1 MNILDDIDKVFQME
15 IDTLVKIRQGLDESY
30 TQAAELLFRCSGKV
44 VVTGVG
50 KSGLV
55 AQKIASTMVSTGTP
69 AVFLHSGDGMHGDV
83 GIITPGDV
91 VLALSKSGESEEL
104 LNILTYVKKLGVPV
118 ISITANP
125 KSTLG
130 NSSDLVLFTQVDAE
144 ACPLNLTP
152 TSSTTAAMVV
162 GDALA
167 MSLMKLRG
175 FQAEQFAQLHP
186 GGQLGKRLL
195 ITVADIMRGGEDN
208 PVVNV
213 KDTIRSMLYEIT
225 SKHTGAASV
234 VDDKGHL
241 VGLVTDYDV
250 RRVLER
256 GDDLFAAN
264 LTDIMNNNPTYICSD
279 EMAVAALTIMEKR
292 EKPFLVLPVL
302 DRPTEK
308 VVGMVHLHDLVA
320 KGL

>member
-1 MNILDDIDKVFQME
+1 MNILDEMDKVFQME
-15 IDTLVKIRQGLDESY
+15 IDTLVRVREGLDGSY
-30 TQAAELLFRCSGKV
+30 ADAAELLFQCSGKV

-55 AQKIASTMVSTGTP
+55 AQKIASTMVCTGTS
-69 AVFLHSGDGMHGDV
+69 AVFLHPGDGMHGDV
-83 GIITPGDV
+83 GIIAPGDV
-91 VLALSKSGESEEL
+91 VLALSKSGESDEL

-130 NSSDLVLFTQVDAE
+130 NSSDLVLFTQVDEE

-152 TSSTTAAMVV
+152 TSSTTAALVV

-167 MSLMKLRG
+167 MSLMKMRG
-175 FQAEQFAQLHP
+175 FQAEQFALLHP

-195 ITVADIMRGGEDN
+195 ITVADIMRSGDDN
-208 PVVNV
+208 PVVNA
-213 KDTIRSMLYEIT
+213 KDMIRNMLYEIT
-225 SKHTGAASV
+225 NKRTGAASV
-234 VDDKGHL
+234 VDDGGHL

-256 GDDLFAAN
+256 GDDLFSASI
-264 LTDIMNNNPTYICSD
+264 TDIMNKNPTYICSD
-279 EMAVAALTIMEKR
+279 EMAVTALDIMEKR
-292 EKPFLVLPVL
+292 DKPFLILPVL
-302 DRPTEK
+302 DRPSEK